1 MMKSLSRWIWIGAIL
16 GIFCFALMMV
26 LISLTKMPDTEEL
39 ENPNYEFATLIYS
52 ADMQELGRFFKFN
65 RENVSY
71 ESLNPYITK
80 ALIATEDERFFKHSG
95 IDVRGTARALVYM
108 GKKGGAST
116 ITQQLAKL
124 FFTDRSSNIVK
135 RIYQK
140 FKEWAIAIEFEKRY
154 TKEEI
159 IAMYLNKFDF
169 LYNSYGVSPAAQT
182 YFQKNQ
188 RELRVEEAAVLVGML
203 KNPSLYN
210 PKKFPENAQKRR
222 NIVMYQMVKNGYLKK
237 TDFDSLSQIPVDASK
252 FQRTIHSD
260 GVATYFRAT
269 LTSYLKKLL
278 EDPKYKKPDGTKYN
292 IYEDG
297 LTIYTTIDMQMQQHA
312 EAAVTAHMKELQ
324 ARYFAFWKGKDPWTY
339 KADETQRKI
348 RRDGLKRLIRES
360 ERFASMKTKYMNE
373 PIQAVLSKYPTSRM
387 WDADILRMKKAE
399 GDKNYLNRL
408 LKDEYISKNQKQTYE
423 KVLADPLWKDVKMQ
437 WGRLDQN
444 ADKEFS
450 KDVSMK
456 IFDYET
462 GREKTVTMTPLDSIR
477 YHRMHMQLGS
487 VSMDPR
493 NGEVKTWVG
502 GIGNKYFQYDHVL
515 ADRQV
520 GSTFKPFIY
529 ATAISQQALS
539 PCTKVDD
546 IQYTIPARDPN
557 FGLMESWSPS
567 NARGTFS
574 GAKMTLLDGLKTS
587 TNSVSVWLMMQL
599 GSPELVRDMVQQMGI
614 SKRKVPSAPSICLGS
629 ANLNVLEMTS
639 AYCTFANNGIF
650 QKPTFVKKIVDKNG
664 KIVYQSTPEKRRVI
678 QERYNHVMV
687 EMLKYAASSRQ
698 SWLETEFGGK
708 TGTTNDYV
716 DGWFMGIT
724 PELVTGTWVGGED
737 QWIKFETLNDGQGG
751 VMARPY
757 FLDFMKRIESDPKID
772 YDETAQFYQP
782 AGDVIEMDCSKY
794 SVYKEDYDTGSS
806 DVDSAATE
814 NGDGLIFKKVI
825 IPTQEDEFEEDF

>member
-1 MMKSLSRWIWIGAIL
+1 MLGKLSKWIWSLAIIGLIS
-16 GIFCFALMMV
+16 FALIMV
-26 LISLTKMPDTEEL
+26 MITMSQMPDTEEL

-52 ADMQELGRFFKFN
+52 ADMQELGRFFRFN

-71 ESLNPYITK
+71 ESLNPHIIQ

-95 IDVRGTARALVYM
+95 IDLRGTIRAVAYL
-108 GKKGGAST
+108 GNKGGAST

-135 RIYQK
+135 RLYQK
-140 FKEWAIAIEFEKRY
+140 LKEWAIAIEFEKRY

-188 RELRVEEAAVLVGML
+188 RALNVEEAAVLVGML

-222 NIVMYQMVKNGYLKK
+222 NVVLYQMVKNNYLTKVE
-237 TDFDSLSQIPVDASK
+237 FDSLSTIPVDASK
-252 FQRTIHSD
+252 FQRKVHYD
-260 GVATYFRAT
+260 GMAPYFRST
-269 LTSYLKKLL
+269 LTTYLKKLL

-297 LTIYTTIDMQMQQHA
+297 LTIYTTIDMGMQKHA
-312 EAAVTAHMKELQ
+312 EAAVTSHMKELQ
-324 ARYFAFWKGKDPWTY
+324 SRYFNFWKGKDPWTY
-339 KADETQRKI
+339 NADKDQ
-348 RRDGLKRLIRES
+348 LKSRQDALDRLVRES
-360 ERFASMKTKYMNE
+360 DRFTNMKSGFMNAS
-373 PIQAVLSKYPTSRM
+373 IQAVLQKYPDSRM
-387 WDADILRMKKAE
+387 WDADIIRMKKGE
-399 GDKNYLNRL
+399 KDPNYLDRL
-408 LKDEYISKNQKQTYE
+408 LRDKYISSKQLSTY
-423 KVLADPLWKDVKMQ
+423 KSILKDPLWKDVRLQ
-437 WGRLDQN
+437 WSKLDEKVIQT
-444 ADKEFS
+444 FS
-450 KDVSMK
+450 KKVRMK
-456 IFDYET
+456 VFDYET
-462 GREKTVTMTPLDSIR
+462 GGEKTVSMSPMDSIR

-529 ATAISQQALS
+529 TTAISQQALS
-539 PCTKVDD
+539 PCHRVED
-546 IQYTIPARDPN
+546 IQYTIPARDPS

-567 NARGTFS
+567 NARGTFT
-574 GAKMTLLDGLKTS
+574 GTQMTLLEGLKTS
-587 TNSVSVWLMMQL
+587 TNSVSVWLMIQL
-599 GSPELVRDMVQQMGI
+599 GSAELVRDMVSRMGI
-614 SKRKVPSAPSICLGS
+614 GKRKVPSAPSICLGS
-629 ANLNVLEMTS
+629 ANLNVLEMTA
-639 AYCTFANNGIF
+639 AYSTFANNGIF
-650 QKPTFVKKIVDKNG
+650 QKPIFVKKIVDKNG
-664 KIVYQSTPEKRRVI
+664 KVIYQATPEKRRVI
-678 QERYNHVMV
+678 QEKYNYVMV

-698 SWLETEFGGK
+698 YALETEFGGK

-724 PELVTGTWVGGED
+724 PQLVTGTWVGGED
-737 QWIKFETLNDGQGG
+737 QWIKFETLSDGQGG

-757 FLDFMKRIESDPKID
+757 FLDFMQRIEADPKLS
-772 YDETAQFYQP
+772 YDETAEFYKP
-782 AGDVIEMDCSKY
+782 MGDVIEMDCTKY
-794 SVYKEDYDTGSS
+794 SRYTDDYSDPIESDNGSVEDGQPQ
-806 DVDSAATE
+806 
-814 NGDGLIFKKVI
+814 FKKVI
-825 IPTQEDEFEEDF
+825 IPQQEEEFEEDF